1 MKYGPLGRSGL
12 IVSRICLGGNSWG
25 AKGRRGWG
33 KFDEAEAPAYFK
45 ARARCRHHFFDTADA
60 YKRRP
65 VEEIMGATLMKMAK
79 REEIVLSTKV
89 GIRMSPA
96 QNDQGTGRKHL
107 MAAVDEQLSRL
118 QTDYIDV
125 YQVHRLD
132 PYTPIEETM
141 YTLDQI
147 VSRARCATSAARRC
161 PAYKFAQ
168 MIMIADWKGY
178 ARPIAMQNLYNMVQR
193 EEEREMNRLC
203 EEQGV
208 GLIPYSPLARGFP
221 RRQPQQGGRRR
232 HRAGQERHH
241 VRPGTYRDC
250 DWEVVDRLKKIAL
263 GKNCTPAQAAL
274 AWMLSKPYMAAPII
288 GATDLDQL
296 SSAAKA
302 TEFTITADEAKSLE
316 EPYQFRC
323 RGAWHSAPPV
333 PLADGYC
340 CRRITAERSGPGGI
354 GLLTNTLMPA
364 LSRIARSIVE
374 VVGRHQD
381 DDAGSACRR
390 AVGRQLHARHAG
402 QLDSR

>member
-45 ARARCRHHFFDTADA
+45 RALDVGITFFDTADA
-60 YKRRP
+60 YNAGRS
-65 VEEIMGATLMKMAK
+65 EEIMGATLMKMVK

-107 MAAVDEQLSRL
+107 MAAVDEQLKRL

-141 YTLDQI
+141 YSLDQLVRSGKVRYI
-147 VSRARCATSAARRC
+147 GGSTM

-208 GLIPYSPLARGFP
+208 GLIPYSPLARGFLAGNRNKEGGGATERAKNDTNVAGRHLSRWRLGD
-221 RRQPQQGGRRR
+221 RRPAEED
-232 HRAGQERHH
+232 RAGQELHAGAGGARLAAEQALHGRADHRRH
-241 VRPGTYRDC
+241 RPRAAELGGQG
-250 DWEVVDRLKKIAL
+250 DRVHDHA
-263 GKNCTPAQAAL
+263 GRGEDA
-274 AWMLSKPYMAAPII
+274 
-288 GATDLDQL
+288 
-296 SSAAKA
+296 
-302 TEFTITADEAKSLE
+302 
-316 EPYQFRC
+316 
-323 RGAWHSAPPV
+323 RGALSV
-333 PLADGYC
+333 PGIAGELTQVMSSGPRASGSLMTE
-340 CRRITAERSGPGGI
+340 RAGGSRSG
-354 GLLTNTLMPA
+354 
-364 LSRIARSIVE
+364 
-374 VVGRHQD
+374 
-381 DDAGSACRR
+381 R
-390 AVGRQLHARHAG
+390 A
-402 QLDSR
+402 